1 MHAPEVLFLDEPS
14 TGLDP
19 AARLFLWDRLRELR
33 DRGVTL
39 VLTTHDMDEAA
50 VLADRIGI
58 MDYGKLL
65 ALDTPEALMRSV
77 PGGSTLELT
86 TRVSDAH
93 AAELIVAALARLRD
107 VERVDRLQ
115 SADGT
120 PTGSPELRSR
130 SAAERHGTDELRVRL
145 YVSGDA
151 PLLVAPAAAVLAEH
165 GSTLSDVKLG
175 MPTLEDVFIEL
186 TGRALR

>member
-1 MHAPEVLFLDEPS
+1 MFSGGQSQRVMIARALMHAPEVLFLDEPS

-50 VLADRIGI
+50 ELADRVGI
-58 MDYGKLL
+58 MDHGKLL

-77 PGGSTLELT
+77 PGGTTLELT
-86 TRVSDAH
+86 TQ
-93 AAELIVAALARLRD
+93 AARRRDRRADRRRARRAPGRRARR
-107 VERVDRLQ
+107 EGR
-115 SADGT
+115 GT
-120 PTGSPELRSR
+120 PS
-130 SAAERHGTDELRVRL
+130 ERPARRRGNGELRVRL

-151 PLLVAPAAAVLAEH
+151 PLLVAPAAAVLAGTARRSPTSSS
-165 GSTLSDVKLG
+165 GSRRSRTSSS
-175 MPTLEDVFIEL
+175 T
-186 TGRALR
+186 

>member
-1 MHAPEVLFLDEPS
+1 MIARALMHAPDVLFLDEPS

-50 VLADRIGI
+50 ALADRVGI

-65 ALDTPEALMRSV
+65 ALDTPAALMRSV

-86 TRVSDAH
+86 TQVG
-93 AAELIVAALARLRD
+93 AAETARRIVERLAALPE
-107 VERVDRLQ
+107 VERVDRLEQ
-115 SADGT
+115 GTQEPARGGSA
-120 PTGSPELRSR
+120 PSELRI
-130 SAAERHGTDELRVRL
+130 RL
-145 YVSGDA
+145 YVKSDA
-151 PLLVAPAAAVLAEH
+151 PLLVAPAAGVLNEH
-165 GSTLSDVKLG
+165 GALLSDVKLG
-175 MPTLEDVFIEL
+175 IPTLEDVFIDL